1 MSTKRV
7 QNIKLEKLCKYMY
20 NGITINWS
28 DVQMKYNM
36 LKQTLIRGNV
46 TDKTFTEY
54 KEEIEKLPED
64 NRCQQLYTTAVQ
76 MKPQHYLQAIELI
89 DLALPLSNG
98 WVDDMRCHHNKGAI
112 YENAENWFEAHYEYS
127 KALDSIPDDAKTP
140 AYIAGCSIHLMRVW
154 LHCDGFEYSEDL
166 QVYYDNATALGD
178 TLFQSVTDMFYKRIA
193 EVIIFTNCGDT
204 QAAEKAR
211 KEAINILNPKFD
223 GLLAKIKMRDYTEMV
238 VGASKEAVEFLKL

>member
-1 MSTKRV
+1 
-7 QNIKLEKLCKYMY
+7 
-20 NGITINWS
+20 
-28 DVQMKYNM
+28 MKFNM
-36 LKQTLIRGNV
+36 LKQTLIRGNI
-46 TDKTFTEY
+46 TDKTFSEF
-54 KEEIEKLPED
+54 KEEINKLPE
-64 NRCQQLYTTAVQ
+64 NERCQQLYTTAVAMQ
-76 MKPQHYLQAIELI
+76 PQHYLQAIELI

-98 WVDDMRCHHNKGAI
+98 WLDDMRCHHNKGVI
-112 YENAENWFEAHYEYS
+112 YEKSRNWFEAHYEYS

-193 EVIIFTNCGDT
+193 EVIIFTHNGDL

-211 KEAINILNPKFD
+211 TEALNILNPKFD
-223 GLLAKIKMRDYTEMV
+223 GLLAKIRMRDYTETV
-238 VGASKEAVEFLKL
+238 VGASKEAVDFIKK

>member
-1 MSTKRV
+1 
-7 QNIKLEKLCKYMY
+7 MY
-20 NGITINWS
+20 NEFITVWS
-28 DVQMKYNM
+28 DAQMKYNM

-46 TDKTFTEY
+46 TDKTFTEF
-54 KEEIEKLPED
+54 KEEINGLPESA
-64 NRCQQLYTTAVQ
+64 RCQELYTTAVQ

-112 YENAENWFEAHYEYS
+112 YERAENWFEAHYEYS
-127 KALDSIPDDAKTP
+127 KAFDAIPDELKTP
-140 AYIAGCSIHLMRVW
+140 ACIAGCSVHLMRTW

-178 TLFQSVTDMFYKRIA
+178 TLFQCVPDMFYKRIA
-193 EVIIFTNCGDT
+193 EVIIFTHNGDL

-211 KEAINILNPKFD
+211 TEALNILNPKFD
-223 GLLAKIKMRDYTEMV
+223 GLLAKIKMRDYTETV
-238 VGASKEAVEFLKL
+238 VGASKEAMEFLNRI

>member
-1 MSTKRV
+1 
-7 QNIKLEKLCKYMY
+7 MY
-20 NGITINWS
+20 NGFIMIWG
-28 DVQMKYNM
+28 DAQMKYNM

-54 KEEIEKLPED
+54 KEEINKLPGKE
-64 NRCQQLYTTAVQ
+64 RCQQLYTTAVQ

-89 DLALPLSNG
+89 DIALPLSNG

-112 YENAENWFEAHYEYS
+112 YENAENWFEAHYEYN
-127 KALDSIPDDAKTP
+127 KALDAIPDELKTP
-140 AYIAGCSIHLMRVW
+140 AYIAGCSVHLMRTW

-178 TLFQSVTDMFYKRIA
+178 TLFQCVPDVFYKKIA
-193 EVIIFTNCGDT
+193 GIIIFTHNGET
-204 QAAEKAR
+204 EAAEKAR
-211 KEAINILNPKFD
+211 TEALNILNPKFD

-238 VGASKEAVEFLKL
+238 VCATKEAIQFLNK